1 MIRFAVLGHGFIGS
15 VHAATLQKLPGA
27 ELVGIVEQ
35 DRNKWHS
42 VTDGNIKIDTAKAY
56 EAPFYESIP
65 ALLAEKK
72 VDCIS
77 ICLPT
82 HLHRQY
88 SVEAMSLGL
97 HVVCEKPMALSL
109 DDCDS
114 MIQAAGKFKRQ
125 LFIAQCIRFWPEYV
139 LLREKVDKK
148 ELGDLVSIKFHRLSG
163 MPSWGGEQSW
173 FLKPNQSGGCLFDL
187 HVHDVDFIQSV
198 LGLPRAV
205 FSCGTEFQNGV
216 NTSVITQY
224 VFSEGYRCLAE
235 ASWLYFSGFKMSYSA
250 VFTQGQMEYD
260 SGAQPSLRM
269 WRKGATD
276 PEVLNVPA
284 TDGYIEEYRY
294 FIHCLENHQMPIEMT
309 AESARSSIQI
319 TLAEF
324 KSMRENTLIYLP

>member
-15 VHAATLQKLPGA
+15 VHAATLQKLSGA

-56 EAPFYESIP
+56 DAPFFESIP

-72 VDCIS
+72 ADCIS

-82 HLHRQY
+82 HLHRDY
-88 SVEAMSLGL
+88 TVEAMAAGL

-114 MIQAAGKFKRQ
+114 MIQAARKFKRQ

-139 LLREKVDKK
+139 LLREMMGKKV
-148 ELGDLVSIKFHRLSG
+148 LGDLISIKFHRLSG

-173 FLKPNQSGGCLFDL
+173 FLKPDQSGGCLFDL
-187 HVHDVDFIQSV
+187 HVHDVDFIQHL

-205 FSCGTEFQNGV
+205 FSCGTAFPNGV

-224 VFSEGYRCLAE
+224 LFSEGYSCLAE
-235 ASWLYFSGFKMSYSA
+235 ASWRYFSGFKMSYSA
-250 VFTQGQMEYD
+250 VFSDGQLEYD
-260 SGAQPSLRM
+260 SGVQPTLRL
-269 WRKGATD
+269 WRKGNID
-276 PEVLNVPA
+276 SEFLEVPA
-284 TDGYIEEYRY
+284 TDGYTEEYRY
-294 FIHCLENHQMPIEMT
+294 FIDCLENHQTPTRMM
-309 AESARSSIQI
+309 AESARASIQMTI
-319 TLAEF
+319 AEL
-324 KSMRENTLIYLP
+324 KSIKSGAQVYLP